1 MEPSV
6 VVEAV
11 EPLVATAAARFE
23 RMARDAIAA
32 RGRFAC
38 ALPGGSVA
46 ERLFPVLARLDL
58 PWERVH
64 AFFGD
69 ERAVPPDHPDSNVAL
84 ARRLWL
90 DAVPAVVHP
99 MPTTGDLDAAAAA
112 YTADLRG
119 TLGDPPQLDLALL
132 GMGPDGHV
140 CSLFPGRPL
149 PRGLVAVVRD
159 APKPPPERLTLT
171 MEALAAARAIWVVAF
186 GASKAAVVHEAV
198 TRPDSALPVARAL
211 RAGPPSLLLLD
222 PDAASQLPRA

>member
-1 MEPSV
+1 MQPAV
-6 VVEAV
+6 VVEAMG
-11 EPLVATAAARFE
+11 PLATAAADRF
-23 RMARDAIAA
+23 ARLAREAISA

-58 PWERVH
+58 PWPQVH

-69 ERAVPPDHPDSNVAL
+69 ERAVPPDHPDSNVGL

-99 MPTTGDLDAAAAA
+99 MPATGDLDAAATA
-112 YTADLRG
+112 YAADLRA
-119 TLGDPPQLDLALL
+119 TLGDPPRLDLALL

-140 CSLFPGRPL
+140 CSLFPNRPL
-149 PRGLVAVVRD
+149 PGGLVAAVRD
-159 APKPPPERLTLT
+159 SPKPPPVRLTLT
-171 MEALAAARAIWVVAF
+171 INLLAVARAVWVVAF
-186 GASKAAVVHEAV
+186 GASKAEVVREAV
-198 TRPDSALPVARAL
+198 TQADSALPVARAL

-222 PDAASQLPRA
+222 PDAASELLPA

>member
-6 VVEAV
+6 VVAAPEALV
-11 EPLVATAAARFE
+11 EDVTARFD
-23 RMARDAIAA
+23 RLARDAVGI
-32 RGRFAC
+32 RSRFAC

-46 ERLFPVLARLDL
+46 ERLFPSLARLDL
-58 PWERVH
+58 PWRQVH

-69 ERAVPPDHPDSNVAL
+69 ERAVPPDHPDSNVGL

-99 MPTTGDLDAAAAA
+99 MPTGGDLEVAAAA
-112 YTADLRG
+112 YATDLRA
-119 TLGDPPQLDLALL
+119 TLGDPPRLDLALL

-149 PRGLVAVVRD
+149 PGGLVAVVRD
-159 APKPPPERLTLT
+159 SPKPPPVRLTLT
-171 MEALAAARAIWVVAF
+171 MAALAGARAIWVVAF
-186 GASKAAVVHEAV
+186 GASKAAAV
-198 TRPDSALPVARAL
+198 RDAVAERDSALPVARAL

-222 PDAASQLPRA
+222 AEAASLLARD